1 MSLDLSVTG
10 RSVLLAGTS
19 AETVATIHALL
30 RDGAA
35 VTVTAPDDPADLP
48 TSVRDLA
55 ERGLVA
61 LRADPELTA
70 YDIIIRAATATLPTG
85 PAESGGSGG
94 SGTGEVV
101 LVGGGPSDAGLLTV
115 RGLDAIRRAD
125 VVVHD
130 RLAPLA
136 ALVHAPAGA
145 EIIDVGKIPRGEF
158 TPQEHINAILVEHAR
173 RGQVVVRLKG
183 GDGFVFG
190 RGGEEAQACRAAGI
204 PVTVVPGISS
214 SIAGPA
220 LAGIP
225 VTHRDLVQGFSV
237 VSGHVP
243 PGDPRSTVDWGAL
256 ARSGTTLIVLMGVAT
271 LPAITAELVAQGLA
285 GDTAAAV
292 VADAGMSSMRTVRAP
307 LDSIAETASREGIT
321 APAVAVVGAVAAL
334 DVLA

>member
-1 MSLDLSVTG
+1 MPLDLSLTG
-10 RSVLLAGTS
+10 RSVLLTGIAPDTI
-19 AETVATIHALL
+19 ATVHALL
-30 RDGAA
+30 RDGAH
-35 VTVTAPDDPADLP
+35 VTVAAPDDPADLP

-61 LRADPELTA
+61 LRAEPEHTA
-70 YDIIIRAATATLPTG
+70 YDVVIRSATPTPPPG
-85 PAESGGSGG
+85 RSGA
-94 SGTGEVV
+94 GEVV

-115 RGLDAIRRAD
+115 AGLDAIRRAD

-136 ALVHAPAGA
+136 ALVHARAGT

-158 TPQEHINAILVEHAR
+158 TPQERINAILLEHAR
-173 RGQVVVRLKG
+173 RGRVVVRLKG

-204 PVTVVPGISS
+204 PVTVVPGITS

-256 ARSGTTLIVLMGVAT
+256 ARSGTTLVVLMGVAT

-285 GDTAAAV
+285 GDTPAAV